1 MSRQTSLRFYV
12 VKRILQAVPLVLAII
27 IFNFVLI
34 HSAPGDPLY
43 IIIGEE
49 YAELDPEF
57 VAKIRAEYGLDQPIY
72 VQLFAYL
79 SKIVRLDFGFS
90 FSSRM
95 PVIDI
100 IASRIGPTLL
110 LMTTGIAIGLLMGI
124 VLGVLSSR
132 KPYSTSDNLITSG
145 SLIFYSVPSFWLAQM
160 LALVLALHLNLFP
173 AQGMITGRFPL
184 TGFAYVADVLHHL
197 ALPALT
203 IGMFQLAVATRLTR
217 ASMLEVLRTDF
228 ITEAR
233 AKGLGERKVLL
244 RHGLRNA
251 LLPVVT
257 TTGMSIAF
265 IFGGAVLTETVFG
278 WPGMGRLMYDS
289 IYRRDYPVLMGIFIL
304 VSSMVIVGQLITDIL
319 YAWLDPRIRYR

>member
-1 MSRQTSLRFYV
+1 M
-12 VKRILQAVPLVLAII
+12 
-27 IFNFVLI
+27 LI

-57 VAKIRAEYGLDQPIY
+57 VARIRAEYGLDQPIY
-72 VQLFAYL
+72 IQLFAYL
-79 SKIVRLDFGFS
+79 GKVIQLDFGFS

-110 LMTTGIAIGLLMGI
+110 LMISGMTFGLIMGVI
-124 VLGVLSSR
+124 LGVLSSR
-132 KPYSTSDNLITSG
+132 KPYSKADNVITSG
-145 SLIFYSVPSFWLAQM
+145 ALIFYSVPNFWLAQM
-160 LALVLALHLNLFP
+160 LLLALALYLDLFP
-173 AQGMITGRFPL
+173 ASGMITGRYPL
-184 TGFAYVADVLHHL
+184 TGFAYIADVLHHL
-197 ALPALT
+197 ILPALT
-203 IGMFQLAVATRLTR
+203 IGMFQLAIATRLTR
-217 ASMLEVLRTDF
+217 ASMLEVLRSDF

-244 RHGLRNA
+244 KHALRNA

-257 TTGMSIAF
+257 MTGMNIAF
-265 IFGGAVLTETVFG
+265 IFGGAVLTETVYG

-289 IYRRDYPVLMGIFIL
+289 IYRRDYPVLMGIFVL
-304 VSSMVIVGQLITDIL
+304 VSSMVIIAQLITDIL
-319 YAWLDPRIRYR
+319 YAWLDPRIRYK